1 MAVDKLV
8 DSTKLDACCTAE
20 ANAIR
25 AKTGGSAQIVY
36 DLANS
41 KGFSDAIAAI
51 PSGGGGLSPDEFY
64 GLGNDSYELEFNSLT
79 ELRLRTPFYYNTKVT
94 KLTSDTLT
102 WIENNAF
109 RGCSNLEEID
119 LPNCTKI
126 GQNNVNSSDSYAFG
140 NCPKLVKFNLPK
152 VTNINGQYNFANC
165 GTSSNKALI
174 VLPKVV
180 ELGYRTFRDG
190 YFSAVDIGPDIGVNG
205 IRGDT
210 FLNGRYDVVILRKS
224 SVVTAE
230 NTNAI
235 KQLTTANGTTI
246 YVPQALLSTY
256 PTSTNWSS
264 DTRTYAAIEGSYYE
278 THYAD
283 GTLIS

>member
-1 MAVDKLV
+1 MALDKLV
-8 DSTKLDACCTAE
+8 DSTQLDADLTSV

-25 AKTGGSAQIVY
+25 TKGGTSAS
-36 DLANS
+36 LAFPA
-41 KGFSDAIAAI
+41 GFVSAIGDI
-51 PSGGGGLSPDEFY
+51 PTGGGGLSPDEFY
-64 GLGNDSYELEFNSLT
+64 GLGSDSYELEFDSLT
-79 ELRLRTPFYYNTKVT
+79 ELRNRSPFYYNTKVT
-94 KLTSDTLT
+94 KLTSNTLT
-102 WIENNAF
+102 WVEFNAF

-126 GQNNVNSSDSYAFG
+126 GQNNANSSDSYAFG

-190 YFSAVDIGPDIGVNG
+190 HFSAVDIGPDIGSNG

-210 FLNGRYDVVILRKS
+210 FLNGQYDVVILRKS
-224 SVVTAE
+224 AVVTAE
-230 NTNAI
+230 NANAI

-264 DTRTYAAIEGSYYE
+264 ATRTYAPIEGSIYE
-278 THYAD
+278 NAYAD
-283 GTLIS
+283 GTPIS